1 MEWVSTL
8 TDKSALSEAALKN
21 TDAQAL
27 LLAEASPMQSTG
39 LAAGR

>member
-21 TDAQAL
+21 TDAQAVP
-27 LLAEASPMQSTG
+27 LAEASPMQKTG
-39 LAAGR
+39 HAAVR